1 MHYRSGYR
9 RALEVAWC
17 LTLGLMLML
26 EHEDRS
32 FTVLEAEVEVALAM
46 APANDQSTYAHLSER
61 LWPSAQPDW
70 ANMLARIRAIPR
82 TYMVRGSR
90 NGMCMSQGI
99 MSALWTACSA
109 NCGVARGAT
118 LAKK

>member
-32 FTVLEAEVEVALAM
+32 FTVLEAESEVALFQQVQVFGGKRLAM
-46 APANDQSTYAHLSER
+46 VPASD
-61 LWPSAQPDW
+61 
-70 ANMLARIRAIPR
+70 
-82 TYMVRGSR
+82 
-90 NGMCMSQGI
+90 
-99 MSALWTACSA
+99 
-109 NCGVARGAT
+109 
-118 LAKK
+118 